1 MKIKFTIYITLLFF
15 TVVGQEKENKLKEDL
30 QAIIAKTVDN
40 QKVFGVSFAVQKD
53 SFNWEGTAGNIAIN
67 HTFFIASTCK
77 IFASAIVFY
86 LINNDKINLK
96 DKISKYLDANTLN
109 QLHVYKGKDYSNEIT
124 LEHLLAHTS
133 GLPDYFQDKD
143 ANGESLE
150 KKLTA
155 GKDMGWDFEYTIAL
169 TKKLTPHFAPG
180 TKNKAHYSDANYQIL
195 GKIIEVV
202 TGKSFAQNCNEI
214 IINPLQL
221 NNTYLFPQAN
231 KEQPKTLYYKNKP
244 LEIPLAMASFGAD
257 GGIVSNSAD
266 MMIFIRAFFNG
277 EILNNKKYLRD
288 LSKGNQKK
296 VGIIATLI
304 GNPEVVVLDEPF
316 ANLDP
321 TTVNRL
327 KKIIK
332 ELSENPQ
339 VTILVSSHDL
349 QHTVEVCDR
358 IVALNKGEVVKDIVT
373 SAETLQ
379 ELEAF
384 FAV

>member
-1 MKIKFTIYITLLFF
+1 MIQVNQLSKKYNGITVLNIDNLSIPKGQSFGL
-15 TVVGQEKENKLKEDL
+15 VGNNG
-30 QAIIAKTVDN
+30 AGKT
-40 QKVFGVSFAVQKD
+40 
-53 SFNWEGTAGNIAIN
+53 
-67 HTFFIASTCK
+67 TFFSLLLDLIQPTTGE
-77 IFASAIVFY
+77 I
-86 LINNDKINLK
+86 INN
-96 DKISKYLDANTLN
+96 
-109 QLHVYKGKDYSNEIT
+109 EIPV
-124 LEHLLAHTS
+124 HTS
-133 GLPDYFQDKD
+133 ENWKPFTASFLD
-143 ANGESLE
+143 ESFLI
-150 KKLTA
+150 
-155 GKDMGWDFEYTIAL
+155 GY
-169 TKKLTPHFAPG
+169 LTPEEYFYFIG
-180 TKNKAHYSDANYQIL
+180 DLRGQNKADVDAL
-195 GKIIEVV
+195 LVKHE
-202 TGKSFAQNCNEI
+202 E
-214 IINPLQL
+214 
-221 NNTYLFPQAN
+221 
-231 KEQPKTLYYKNKP
+231 
-244 LEIPLAMASFGAD
+244 
-257 GGIVSNSAD
+257 
-266 MMIFIRAFFNG
+266 FFNG
-277 EILNNKKYLRD
+277 EILKNKKYLRD

-332 ELSENPQ
+332 ELSENPR